1 MCITFCNFRVQSAIS
16 SWSCSGV
23 FFSVAFEEEIQ
34 VRDGVQARPLRLV
47 IPDLDCHIGM
57 WDTGMLMDVDER
69 VDGVC
74 GD

>member
-34 VRDGVQARPLRLV
+34 VRDGVQLRHRPYREYCV
-47 IPDLDCHIGM
+47 
-57 WDTGMLMDVDER
+57 LMGFGLFR
-69 VDGVC
+69 ANASAGLA
-74 GD
+74 